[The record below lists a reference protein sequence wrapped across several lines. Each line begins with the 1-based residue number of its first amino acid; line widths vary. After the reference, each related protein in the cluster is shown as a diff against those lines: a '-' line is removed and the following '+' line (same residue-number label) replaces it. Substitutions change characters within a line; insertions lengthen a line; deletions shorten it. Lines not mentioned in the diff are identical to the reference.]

1 MTPLE
6 RSLKV
11 LLPML
16 KVSNMTLNVF
26 SSLALATLLIG
37 CSNAANTAP
46 SALTSAADAPADS
59 AADSTADV
67 AEPAAADSSSGAET
81 QSPSPTAA
89 TQTEAANPSASQSPT
104 QPVTVAQTNAP
115 ATATDVEIADSSSA
129 LISYTSICEEGPC
142 GQSYHTTR
150 TLIGQSDVEQL
161 FTVDLISESSTGER
175 LSGPAPTQVM
185 CSTERPMVI
194 KEIDAEYVIFH
205 MAPHQITSDEDMNVT
220 SLYWSVCH
228 NTQADALS
236 PDEMT
241 QQARTL
247 GYSLDHTF
255 NVVYTSFFEPFEG

>member
-1 MTPLE
+1 
-6 RSLKV
+6 
-11 LLPML
+11 
-16 KVSNMTLNVF
+16 MTLNVF

-37 CSNAANTAP
+37 CSNTANTAP

-59 AADSTADV
+59 AADSTADA
-67 AEPAAADSSSGAET
+67 AEPIATDSVAQT

-89 TQTEAANPSASQSPT
+89 TQTESADLSTSQSPT

-142 GQSYHTTR
+142 GQSYHTTP
-150 TLIGQSDVEQL
+150 TLIGQSGVEQL
-161 FTVDLISESSTGER
+161 FTVDLISESSTGKR

-220 SLYWSVCH
+220 SLYWSICH

-247 GYSLDHTF
+247 GYSLDRTF

>member
-1 MTPLE
+1 
-6 RSLKV
+6 
-11 LLPML
+11 
-16 KVSNMTLNVF
+16 MTLNVF

-46 SALTSAADAPADS
+46 SALTSAAGAPTDSAADS
-59 AADSTADV
+59 AADA
-67 AEPAAADSSSGAET
+67 AEPIVTNSDSVAQT

-89 TQTEAANPSASQSPT
+89 TQTESADLSTSQSPT

-129 LISYTSICEEGPC
+129 LIGYTSICEEGPC
-142 GQSYHTTR
+142 GQYYHTTPI
-150 TLIGQSDVEQL
+150 LIGQSGVEQL
-161 FTVDLISESSTGER
+161 FTVGLISESITGER

-194 KEIDAEYVIFH
+194 KDSGAEYVIFH

-228 NTQADALS
+228 DTQADALS
-236 PDEMT
+236 PDAMT
-241 QQARTL
+241 QKARTL
-247 GYSLDHTF
+247 GYSLDRTF
-255 NVVYTSFFEPFEG
+255 NVVYTPFFEPFEG